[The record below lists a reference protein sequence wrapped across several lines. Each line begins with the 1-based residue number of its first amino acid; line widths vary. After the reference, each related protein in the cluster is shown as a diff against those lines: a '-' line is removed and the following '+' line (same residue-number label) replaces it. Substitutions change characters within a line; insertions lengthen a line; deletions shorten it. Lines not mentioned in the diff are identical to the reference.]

1 MPNRD
6 SADPA
11 TCEGLQGGWG
21 QEAGPGHCVSSV
33 KAGRWAPWL
42 PALRSHVFSH
52 RACMNFN
59 RICQGCGEHGHVRR
73 SPRRPLLA
81 AVNAPGS
88 HPRPRQAPLA
98 MLQGGHCLVSGAL
111 YSKMPWYVK
120 VVSGETLIW
129 RLTFL

>member
-1 MPNRD
+1 
-6 SADPA
+6 
-11 TCEGLQGGWG
+11 
-21 QEAGPGHCVSSV
+21 
-33 KAGRWAPWL
+33 
-42 PALRSHVFSH
+42 
-52 RACMNFN
+52 MNFN
-59 RICQGCGEHGHVRR
+59 RVCQGCGEHRHVRR